1 MIDIARLKTI
11 LKRHEGLELKP
22 YRCSADKL
30 TIGVGRNIEDRGIT
44 MDEAEF
50 MLNTDIALIMK
61 EALQVLPFWNT
72 LTPVRRE
79 VVLNM
84 LFNLGMPRFLK
95 FKKMLDALERLD
107 YTAAAFEMEN
117 SRWASQVGERA
128 EELADMMRYN
138 RYIS

>member
-95 FKKMLDALERLD
+95 FKKMLDALEKQD

>member
-50 MLNTDIALIMK
+50 MLNTDIALVMK

-84 LFNLGMPRFLK
+84 LFNLGMPRLLK
-95 FKKMLDALERLD
+95 FKKMLDALEKRD

>member
-50 MLNTDIALIMK
+50 MLNTDIALVMK

-95 FKKMLDALERLD
+95 FKKMLDALEKRD